1 MPVPFCSDMHPV
13 SINRPLRWFVVACV
27 LFLLTV
33 NARADEPIL
42 IRFSHVTSEATPKGH
57 GAALFKKTV
66 EERLAGKVRVEIYPR
81 ALKYND
87 DQALL
92 ALLFGDIEL
101 AAPSFAKFRSFSRQI
116 QVFDLP
122 FLFSDVDA
130 VKRFQRS
137 EAGVEL
143 LDSMLSHGIKGLA
156 YWDNGMRVMS
166 ANRPLRKPQDF
177 KRLRF
182 RIEPSAVMQA
192 QYRALGAATV
202 PMPFKQV
209 REALKMGLVTGQ
221 ENAWSNIRSK
231 GFHDFH
237 RYFTEAG
244 HSFLGY
250 MLVTNADFW
259 AKLPDQVRTE
269 LENIIQEV
277 TAEVNKNARDKAKAD
292 RQRVIDSKKADVITL
307 TDAEL
312 EEWRTLLTPIWKKF
326 ESQIGTE
333 ILEQATLANQAR

>member
-1 MPVPFCSDMHPV
+1 M
-13 SINRPLRWFVVACV
+13 R
-27 LFLLTV
+27 LTV
-33 NARADEPIL
+33 LIGMLVVLAVNAHAAAPIL

-57 GAALFKKTV
+57 GAALFKKLV
-66 EERLAGKVRVEIYPR
+66 EQRLAGKVRVEIYPR
-81 ALKYND
+81 ALKFND

-92 ALLFGDIEL
+92 ALLFGDVEL
-101 AAPSFAKFRSFSRQI
+101 AAPSFSKFRSFSRQI

-130 VKRFQRS
+130 VNRFQRS
-137 EAGVEL
+137 EAGIKL

-166 ANRPLRKPQDF
+166 ANRPLRTPRDF

-192 QYRALGAATV
+192 QYRALGVATV

-221 ENAWSNIRSK
+221 ENAWSNIHSQ
-231 GFHDFH
+231 GFHDFQK
-237 RYFTEAG
+237 YFTETR
-244 HSFLGY
+244 HTFLGY
-250 MLVTNADFW
+250 MLVTNVDFW
-259 AKLPDQVRTE
+259 NNLPAGIRVE
-269 LENIIQEV
+269 LEKIIQEV
-277 TAEVNKNARDKAKAD
+277 TANVNKNAHDKAKTD
-292 RQRVIDSKKADVITL
+292 RQRVIDSKQAEVITL
-307 TDAEL
+307 TDTEL
-312 EEWRTLLTPIWKKF
+312 DEWRTLLTPIWKQF

-333 ILEQATLANQAR
+333 IMEQAMQANQAR

>member
-1 MPVPFCSDMHPV
+1 MGITKHPAVYPSRARCCARWIAFICLV
-13 SINRPLRWFVVACV
+13 SFVSVA
-27 LFLLTV
+27 
-33 NARADEPIL
+33 ARAAEPVL

-57 GAALFKKTV
+57 GAALFKKLA

-81 ALKYND
+81 ALKFND

-101 AAPSFAKFRSFSRQI
+101 AAPSFSKFRSFSRKI

-130 VKRFQRS
+130 VHRFQKS
-137 EAGVEL
+137 EAGRGL
-143 LDSMLSHGIKGLA
+143 LDSMLSQGIKGLA

-166 ANRPLRKPQDF
+166 ANRPLRTPKDL

-192 QYRALGAATV
+192 QYRALGVATV

-209 REALKMGLVTGQ
+209 REALKMGLVKGQ
-221 ENAWSNIRSK
+221 ENAWSNIYSN
-231 GFHDFH
+231 GFHDYQ
-237 RYFTEAG
+237 RYFTEAR

-250 MLVTNADFW
+250 MLVTSAEFW
-259 AKLPDQVRTE
+259 AGLPPEIRVE
-269 LENIIQEV
+269 LDKIVGEV
-277 TAEVNKNARDKAKAD
+277 TEKVNQNAREKAEQD
-292 RQRVIDSKKADVITL
+292 RQRVIDSRKAEVTTL
-307 TDAEL
+307 TDTQL
-312 EEWRTLLTPIWKKF
+312 EEWRKLLTPIWKQF
-326 ESQIGTE
+326 EHEIGTD
-333 ILEQATLANQAR
+333 IIEQAMSANRSR

>member
-1 MPVPFCSDMHPV
+1 M
-13 SINRPLRWFVVACV
+13 R
-27 LFLLTV
+27 LTV
-33 NARADEPIL
+33 LIGMLVLAAVHAYAAEPIL

-57 GAALFKKTV
+57 GALLFKKLV
-66 EERLAGKVRVEIYPR
+66 EQRLAGKVRVEIYPR
-81 ALKYND
+81 ALKFND

-130 VKRFQRS
+130 VHRFQRS
-137 EAGVEL
+137 NAGVKL
-143 LDSMLSHGIKGLA
+143 LDSMLSHGIKGLT

-166 ANRPLRKPQDF
+166 ANRPLRTPQDF

-192 QYRALGAATV
+192 QYRALGVATV

-221 ENAWSNIRSK
+221 ENAWSNIHSK
-231 GFHDFH
+231 GFHDFQK
-237 RYFTEAG
+237 YFTEAR

-250 MLVTNADFW
+250 MLVTNAEFW
-259 AKLPDQVRTE
+259 RNLPADIRAE
-269 LENIIQEV
+269 LEKIIQEV
-277 TAEVNKNARDKAKAD
+277 TVEVNKNAREKADTD
-292 RQRVIDSKKADVITL
+292 RQRVIDSKKAEVLTL
-307 TDAEL
+307 TDTEL
-312 EEWRTLLTPIWKKF
+312 EEWRAVLTPIWKKF
-326 ESQIGTE
+326 ESQIGKE
-333 ILEQATLANQAR
+333 IMEQAMQANQAR

>member
-1 MPVPFCSDMHPV
+1 MRLTVLIGM
-13 SINRPLRWFVVACV
+13 
-27 LFLLTV
+27 LFLFAV
-33 NARADEPIL
+33 NAHAADPIL
-42 IRFSHVTSEATPKGH
+42 IRFSHVTSEATPKGL
-57 GAALFKKTV
+57 GAALFKKLA
-66 EERLAGKVRVEIYPR
+66 EDRLQGKVRVEIYPR
-81 ALKYND
+81 ALKFND

-130 VKRFQRS
+130 VNRFQRS
-137 EAGVEL
+137 EAGRQL
-143 LDSMLSHGIKGLA
+143 LDSMLPQEIKGLA

-166 ANRPLRKPQDF
+166 ANRPLRTPKDL

-202 PMPFKQV
+202 PMPFGQV

-221 ENAWSNIRSK
+221 ENAWSNIRSQ
-231 GFHDFH
+231 GFHDFQK
-237 RYFTEAG
+237 YFTEAR

-250 MLVTNADFW
+250 MLVTSANFW
-259 AKLPDQVRTE
+259 TTLPPEIRIE
-269 LENIIQEV
+269 LEKIIQEV
-277 TAEVNKNARDKAKAD
+277 TVAVNKNAREKAKTD
-292 RQRVIDSKKADVITL
+292 RQQVIDSKKAEVITL

-312 EEWRTLLTPIWKKF
+312 EDWRTLLKPIWKQF
-326 ESQIGTE
+326 EPQIGKE
-333 ILEQATLANQAR
+333 IMEQAIKADQMR